1 MLTYYGRRGQ
11 NESGCSY
18 TISAVFFD
26 KNLYFT
32 EKSMGT
38 RLLGVKEKDMT
49 IFY

>member
-1 MLTYYGRRGQ
+1 MLTYCGRRDQ

-38 RLLGVKEKDMT
+38 RLLGVKEKDMPVAS
-49 IFY
+49 